1 MFRGGVMKRKRL
13 TEIFPFLIP
22 IRLAQR
28 NFFYRI
34 GLFLDK
40 NTYAK
45 TYEEQLPYLVA
56 SSKTNMINQKS
67 GYDIIYQK
75 NKVVN
80 LQIASQDMNKIVL
93 NPKETFSFYK
103 LLKKNNHKKKYK
115 EGLVLINGK
124 IVAQKGGGICQLS
137 NLIYYVALM
146 TPLTIIERHGHKVK
160 SLPNPDP
167 DSLEGVDATISSG
180 WLDLKILNDT
190 KDKYQIIIDFQDEY
204 MTVSIYSDKKPEI
217 YYEIINENFT
227 YFRKNNKIYESVDVI
242 KVSHDI
248 ETKKVLKSQKLYQEV
263 VEITYPLENN
273 IKLEERE

>member
-1 MFRGGVMKRKRL
+1 
-13 TEIFPFLIP
+13 
-22 IRLAQR
+22 
-28 NFFYRI
+28 
-34 GLFLDK
+34 
-40 NTYAK
+40 
-45 TYEEQLPYLVA
+45 
-56 SSKTNMINQKS
+56 
-67 GYDIIYQK
+67 
-75 NKVVN
+75 
-80 LQIASQDMNKIVL
+80 
-93 NPKETFSFYK
+93 
-103 LLKKNNHKKKYK
+103 
-115 EGLVLINGK
+115 
-124 IVAQKGGGICQLS
+124 
-137 NLIYYVALM
+137 M

-167 DSLEGVDATISSG
+167 NSLEGVDATISSG

-242 KVSHDI
+242 KVSHGI